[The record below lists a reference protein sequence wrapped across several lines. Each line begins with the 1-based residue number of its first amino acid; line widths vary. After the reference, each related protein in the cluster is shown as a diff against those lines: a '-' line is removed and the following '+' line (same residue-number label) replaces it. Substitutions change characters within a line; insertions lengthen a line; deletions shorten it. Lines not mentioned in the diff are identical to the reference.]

1 MTKTI
6 ENLPATPQATLSQTS
21 FFGDIVS
28 AFACKM
34 EAVFGLED
42 SAGFVS
48 HIGAEMGQKISQE
61 YNPAS
66 RKLSATE
73 IARILVDLK
82 AQIGGK
88 FDVESIEDDRIVLVN
103 SSCPFG
109 GREAGLPSLCMM
121 TTSVFGT
128 ITAQASGY
136 AKVHIDEALATG
148 HSRCRVIVHLRRSD
162 TEPGHE
168 FFEAV

>member
-1 MTKTI
+1 MTKTPQ
-6 ENLPATPQATLSQTS
+6 NQPTLPQAKLSQTA

-28 AFACKM
+28 AFASKM

-42 SAGFVS
+42 SAGFVA
-48 HIGAEMGQKISQE
+48 HIGAEIGQKISQD
-61 YNPAS
+61 YNPEN

-73 IARILVDLK
+73 IARILMDLK

-88 FDVESIEDDRIVLVN
+88 FDVESIGDDKIVLVN
-103 SSCPFG
+103 SACPFG
-109 GREAGLPSLCMM
+109 GREDGLPSLCMM

-128 ITAQASGY
+128 IAAQASGY

-148 HSRCRVIVHLRRSD
+148 HSRCRVMVHLQQSD